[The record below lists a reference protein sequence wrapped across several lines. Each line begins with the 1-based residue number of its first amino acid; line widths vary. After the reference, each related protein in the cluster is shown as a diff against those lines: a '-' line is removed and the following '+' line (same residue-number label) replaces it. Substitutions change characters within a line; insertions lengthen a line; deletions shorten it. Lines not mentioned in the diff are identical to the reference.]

1 MLHIWYAYAC
11 VCVLTSPIICRT
23 WFIVFIYNLFGSDPS
38 RSELQP
44 KNIML
49 RASSSERRKVLYST
63 GSTVTAGACK
73 CWEHSEPPTDTN
85 DLPDRLSKLQTIQ
98 TDNFKLSFNDQSV
111 IWVGCFD
118 SDEWPGCRCSSDVRP
133 RWRLQSSALPYPW
146 ASVRHFETKSKKS
159 NVNSERAR
167 LRNLDSLDK
176 TRLWPYMTW
185 SKNIA

>member
-1 MLHIWYAYAC
+1 MHMLVC
-11 VCVLTSPIICRT
+11 VCLDKSHHLSHM
-23 WFIVFIYNLFGSDPS
+23 IYSVYINLFGSDPS

-98 TDNFKLSFNDQSV
+98 TDNFKPFKLTTQPFNGLV